1 MFYLR
6 RKYYFIHQMPTQ
18 NISCNVL
25 HCGNQAVGDAQR
37 DQSFFLGRFLDK
49 AGIG

>member
-1 MFYLR
+1 
-6 RKYYFIHQMPTQ
+6 MPTQ
-18 NISCNVL
+18 NIGCNVRQ
-25 HCGNQAVGDAQR
+25 GENQAVGDEQR